1 MGHGQEQK
9 RKRKLPWQMCG
20 KEWRLEGRE
29 VAMKGKR
36 EASVRGDE
44 TENKLKMR
52 ARQGKAFREMLWG
65 LESV

>member
-20 KEWRLEGRE
+20 KEQRLEGRE

-36 EASVRGDE
+36 EAGVRGGE

-52 ARQGKAFREMLWG
+52 TRQGKALREILWG
-65 LESV
+65 SKSV

>member
-1 MGHGQEQK
+1 MEAG
-9 RKRKLPWQMCG
+9 RKRSGHERK
-20 KEWRLEGRE
+20 KGR
-29 VAMKGKR
+29 G
-36 EASVRGDE
+36 GE